1 MVTFNV
7 TIDEESHS
15 DLFLRLMEEL
25 KFVVSVKTEN
35 SEAELIASDFA
46 RSGRL
51 ATDKEIEQLMM
62 IADESEP
69 YTASKSKK
77 VIKQQFDQWL
87 KKNI

>member
-35 SEAELIASDFA
+35 NETELIASEFA
-46 RSGRL
+46 RPGRL

-69 YTASKSKK
+69 YTAHKSKK
-77 VIKQQFDQWL
+77 AIKQQFDQWL
-87 KKNI
+87 KKNK